1 MALQIRS
8 RNEQNSDENCLQ
20 LISDL
25 SKQLE
30 NRKRAL
36 IDLDP
41 HLHPIVDSS
50 SSSRNYFLTSFRRCG
65 EMINSYLPANWDSER
80 LLFRA
85 RNFIARPSISSI
97 GAAAFFPNHGP
108 QKQVNSFVRC
118 SVPVPVCPDANTAAG
133 LKTRKKGSILIPLQQ
148 SSILQFKRSN
158 FGFFIFVHVRPSYF
172 SQMTPPS
179 LFYYSWAVTD
189 SPAQKHLLL
198 ANFDDDGRL
207 GAEAAC
213 DSNLVS
219 FIFRTMIF

>member
-41 HLHPIVDSS
+41 HLHPIAGD

-97 GAAAFFPNHGP
+97 GAAAFFPNHRP
-108 QKQVNSFVRC
+108 QKQVNSFVCC
-118 SVPVPVCPDANTAAG
+118 SIPVPVCPGAYTAAG
-133 LKTRKKGSILIPLQQ
+133 LKTRKKGSILIPLQL
-148 SSILQFKRSN
+148 SSILYLKGAISVF
-158 FGFFIFVHVRPSYF
+158 
-172 SQMTPPS
+172 
-179 LFYYSWAVTD
+179 LFLSTCCL
-189 SPAQKHLLL
+189 PTFLK
-198 ANFDDDGRL
+198 
-207 GAEAAC
+207 
-213 DSNLVS
+213 
-219 FIFRTMIF
+219 